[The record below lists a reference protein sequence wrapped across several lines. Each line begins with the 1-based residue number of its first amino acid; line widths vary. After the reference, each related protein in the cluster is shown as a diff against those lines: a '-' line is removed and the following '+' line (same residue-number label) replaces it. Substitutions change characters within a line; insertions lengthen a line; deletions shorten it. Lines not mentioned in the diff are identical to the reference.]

1 MNRLNKVRVL
11 MLALVMG
18 LAGVAQAQSA
28 AEANAWMAELEQ
40 TEVRDITEG
49 EMKRLLGAM
58 EEIEAMEGTINT
70 DSPTMFDAIQAN
82 AEASS
87 VLSRYD
93 FDGQEFKVV
102 VHNVMLAMGALAMR
116 DQKAEL
122 DMAVQQLQAM
132 KGQLPEA
139 QYQALERQ
147 VLGAIQLFDRAP
159 ASNIALVEKY
169 KEEIDAIGE

>member
-93 FDGQEFKVV
+93 FEG
-102 VHNVMLAMGALAMR
+102 
-116 DQKAEL
+116 
-122 DMAVQQLQAM
+122 
-132 KGQLPEA
+132 
-139 QYQALERQ
+139 
-147 VLGAIQLFDRAP
+147 
-159 ASNIALVEKY
+159 
-169 KEEIDAIGE
+169 

>member
-1 MNRLNKVRVL
+1 MIRLNKLRLL
-11 MLALVMG
+11 MLALMMG
-18 LAGVAQAQSA
+18 LAGAAQAQSA
-28 AEANAWMAELEQ
+28 AEANAWMAELQQ

-58 EEIEAMEGTINT
+58 EEIEAMEGAINT
-70 DSPTMFDAIQAN
+70 DSPSMFDAIQAN
-82 AEASS
+82 AEANS

-93 FDGQEFKVV
+93 FDAPEFKVV

-122 DMAVQQLQAM
+122 DMAVEQLKAM

-139 QYQALERQ
+139 QYEALERQ

-169 KEEIDAIGE
+169 KAEIESIGE